1 MDEKQK
7 GGRRVDNAGLDRLHQ
22 GGHCKTDER
31 ICRNGQRR
39 TKLDLALMFRK
50 VSIGINVNC
59 SKLSF
64 SIKLFSAVMSSAS
77 Q

>member
-7 GGRRVDNAGLDRLHQ
+7 GGRRVDNAGFDRLHQ
-22 GGHCKTDER
+22 GGHCKTDGR

-50 VSIGINVNC
+50 VSIGI
-59 SKLSF
+59 K
-64 SIKLFSAVMSSAS
+64 
-77 Q
+77 